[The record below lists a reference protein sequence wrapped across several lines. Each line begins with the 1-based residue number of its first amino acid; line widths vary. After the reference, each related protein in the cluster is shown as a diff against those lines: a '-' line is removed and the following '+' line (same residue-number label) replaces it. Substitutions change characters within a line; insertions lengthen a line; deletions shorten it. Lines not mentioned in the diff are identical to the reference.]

1 MLYSKNEY
9 TGMQV
14 PMIDIHMHVIPG
26 VDDGFWSMEES
37 LTMLRSAAA
46 QGVTAVVTTPHSFA
60 LYENSQVVRER
71 FEALR
76 RAAGNIGND

>member
-1 MLYSKNEY
+1 ME
-9 TGMQV
+9 G

-26 VDDGFWSMEES
+26 VDDGSWSMEES

-76 RAAGNIGND
+76 RTAGNIGNV